1 MSEDDSALVRFAQN
15 VRADWLAKHPDGEP
29 EPTTCN
35 NCGQPATHVCRPV
48 LNDGLPAPWQW
59 GICRGHYWLTVIAGW
74 KPTPLSDGPK
84 GQDETAD
91 DATRSEGMTTE
102 STTPPQALVDEARR
116 TIKWAETHDEKIVP
130 LLNRLADAL
139 SQSNARLE
147 EARALAGSWHRR
159 AEAVAYHNVE
169 ETDPTLQIK
178 WDARVQTRRECAEE
192 LEKIVGEAD
201 PF

>member
-35 NCGQPATHVCRPV
+35 SCGQPATHVCRPV

-59 GICRGHYWLTVIAGW
+59 GVCPGHYWLTVIAGW

-102 STTPPQALVDEARR
+102 STAPPQALVDEARKALCPR
-116 TIKWAETHDEKIVP
+116 SADYCGRCKRAHAALD
-130 LLNRLADAL
+130 RLADAL

-147 EARALAGSWHRR
+147 EGAEALGAVLPYAEHDVAHILRFNRSEVKAVVQAIVRR
-159 AEAVAYHNVE
+159 A
-169 ETDPTLQIK
+169 
-178 WDARVQTRRECAEE
+178 AEVHAK
-192 LEKIVGEAD
+192 LKGGK
-201 PF
+201 